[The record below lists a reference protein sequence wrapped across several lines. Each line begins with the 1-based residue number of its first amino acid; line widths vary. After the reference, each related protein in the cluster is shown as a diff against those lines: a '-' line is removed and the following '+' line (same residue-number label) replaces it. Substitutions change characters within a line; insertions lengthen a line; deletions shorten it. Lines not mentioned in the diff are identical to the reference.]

1 MLGISSR
8 LNWAQLIPFGL
19 AYVSAVR
26 SQAGCGL
33 RVKEGCT
40 HISGGWLAVG
50 WAIGVHGERQGTTC
64 PSSFS
69 RPWICSH
76 VAGQGSHSS
85 NGSSTVGWWR
95 INTRHWWD
103 KERVLRCR
111 RRSGMVYHPRSFEGW
126 ECSVASKAAERSK
139 EGGMGNIRL
148 RLCPEEGPEKQ
159 HVYM

>member
-8 LNWAQLIPFGL
+8 LNWAQLIPCGL
-19 AYVSAVR
+19 AYVSAVN

-40 HISGGWLAVG
+40 RISGGWLAIG
-50 WAIGVHGERQGTTC
+50 WAIGVRGECQGTTC
-64 PSSFS
+64 SSSFR

-85 NGSSTVGWWR
+85 KCSFTGGWWR

-103 KERVLRCR
+103 KGCALRCR
-111 RRSGMVYHPRSFEGW
+111 RRSGMVYHPRSFERW
-126 ECSVASKAAERSK
+126 ECSVASKAAERNK
-139 EGGMGNIRL
+139 EGGMGKICL
-148 RLCPEEGPEKQ
+148 WICPEEGQEK
-159 HVYM
+159 